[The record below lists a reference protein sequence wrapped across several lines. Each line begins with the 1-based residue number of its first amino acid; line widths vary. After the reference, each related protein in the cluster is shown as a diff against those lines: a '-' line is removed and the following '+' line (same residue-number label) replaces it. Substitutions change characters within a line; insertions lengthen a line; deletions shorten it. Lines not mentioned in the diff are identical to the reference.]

1 MQTRAYDRAYE
12 LEVFM
17 RTTLNIEDK
26 LIHKAKEMTGI
37 HEKTHLVRLGLEAL
51 IARESSK
58 RLAKLGGTERKLRTV
73 PRRRGPVVK
82 KNGSR

>member
-1 MQTRAYDRAYE
+1 
-12 LEVFM
+12 M
-17 RTTLNIEDK
+17 RTTLNIEEK
-26 LIHKAKEMTGI
+26 LIHKARELTGI

-58 RLAKLGGTERKLRTV
+58 RLAKLGRTERKLRRV
-73 PRRRGPVVK
+73 PRRRGPEV

>member
-1 MQTRAYDRAYE
+1 MQSYAYDHAYE
-12 LEVFM
+12 LEAFM
-17 RTTLNIEDK
+17 RTTLNIEEK
-26 LIHKAKEMTGI
+26 LIHKAREMTGI

-58 RLAKLGGTERKLRTV
+58 RLAKLGGTETKLRQI
-73 PRRRGPVVK
+73 PRRRGSVV

>member
-1 MQTRAYDRAYE
+1 
-12 LEVFM
+12 M
-17 RTTLNIEDK
+17 RTTLNIEEE
-26 LIHKAKEMTGI
+26 LIRKAREMTGI

-58 RLAKLGGTERKLRTV
+58 RLAKLGRTERKLRRV
-73 PRRRGPVVK
+73 PRRRSPEV

>member
-1 MQTRAYDRAYE
+1 MQIYAYNRAYE

-17 RTTLNIEDK
+17 RTTLNIEEK
-26 LIHKAKEMTGI
+26 LIHKAREMTGI
-37 HEKTHLVRLGLEAL
+37 QEKTHLVRLGLEAL

-73 PRRRGPVVK
+73 LRRRGPVVK
-82 KNGSR
+82 NGSR

>member
-1 MQTRAYDRAYE
+1 MQIYAYDRAYE

-17 RTTLNIEDK
+17 RTTLNIEEK

-51 IARESSK
+51 IARESGK

-73 PRRRGPVVK
+73 PRRRGAVV